1 LLLLFIYN
9 FRLMIKKGVT
19 VGDHYLNICMNDN
32 YVPYV
37 AKLAKYSKWTALGS
51 YVFFFIGVFLVC
63 IYK

>member
-1 LLLLFIYN
+1 
-9 FRLMIKKGVT
+9 MIKKGVT